1 MWLPRFRTLSAFSSI
16 PAVKIRSKVNEQ
28 SKRQGK
34 RMLAQI
40 RCSGNG
46 LKRWGVIFMS
56 ANPYAQYQRVGVETA
71 DRGRLLLMLYE
82 GALRFLRRARKSLYD
97 RDLEGANNN
106 LLRAEDIVSELMASL
121 DLENGGKIADGL
133 FRLYDYMYRLLLE
146 ANLKKDPQPLDQVE
160 KMLEELR
167 DTWKEALGEN
177 GTAAGDAVRAFPGVP
192 REVQGP
198 EKPLIAEAKESYSGY
213 KKGKQVRKDLQEYL
227 LNIIR

>member
-1 MWLPRFRTLSAFSSI
+1 
-16 PAVKIRSKVNEQ
+16 
-28 SKRQGK
+28 
-34 RMLAQI
+34 
-40 RCSGNG
+40 
-46 LKRWGVIFMS
+46 MS
-56 ANPYAQYQRVGVETA
+56 ANPYTQYQRVGVETA

-82 GALRFLRRARKSLYD
+82 GALRFLRRARKALYD

-121 DLENGGKIADGL
+121 DLENGGEIAGGL
-133 FRLYDYMYRLLLE
+133 FRLYDYMYHLLLE
-146 ANLKKDPQPLDQVE
+146 ANLKKDPQPLGQVE
-160 KMLEELR
+160 TMLEELR

-177 GTAAGDAVRAFPGVP
+177 GAPGAAENAVRAFPGVP

>member
-1 MWLPRFRTLSAFSSI
+1 
-16 PAVKIRSKVNEQ
+16 
-28 SKRQGK
+28 
-34 RMLAQI
+34 
-40 RCSGNG
+40 
-46 LKRWGVIFMS
+46 MS
-56 ANPYAQYQRVGVETA
+56 ANPYTQYQRVGVETA

-82 GALRFLRRARKSLYD
+82 GALRFLRRARKALYD

-121 DLENGGKIADGL
+121 DLENGGEIAGGL
-133 FRLYDYMYRLLLE
+133 FRLYDYMYHLLLE
-146 ANLKKDPQPLDQVE
+146 ANLKKDPQPLGQVE
-160 KMLEELR
+160 TMLEELR

-177 GTAAGDAVRAFPGVP
+177 GAPGATENAVRAFPGVP
-192 REVQGP
+192 PEVQGT